1 MSEFLNRIFLETNSK
16 KWKIFILFTL
26 HSYSRTFHLRITI
39 YEALCVPQISRSNK
53 KFENFPKES
62 TFHGINP
69 RMEAGK
75 GEAGMYYI
83 FSEDKIGSIA
93 WKNSILHFLIY
104 SRITFLSNH
113 ISLLHEYAYIY
124 IYLYHIIRENSKK
137 FPTRSNLI
145 CGQKN
150 YICIYTCILL

>member
-1 MSEFLNRIFLETNSK
+1 MEDFYLIYSPL
-16 KWKIFILFTL
+16 LFTYFSS
-26 HSYSRTFHLRITI
+26 SYHDLRST
-39 YEALCVPQISRSNK
+39 VPQISRSNK